1 MFKQQV
7 EDQEKEID
15 KKLFEKYFEYQ
26 SLNEML
32 DNVFS
37 LWNVRQ
43 CI

>member
-37 LWNVRQ
+37 LWNVR
-43 CI
+43 